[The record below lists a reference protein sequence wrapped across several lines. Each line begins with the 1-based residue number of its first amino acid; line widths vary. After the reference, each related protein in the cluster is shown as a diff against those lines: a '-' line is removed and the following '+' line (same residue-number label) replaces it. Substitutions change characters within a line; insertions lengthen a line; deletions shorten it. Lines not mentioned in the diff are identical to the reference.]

1 MTAVYVGV
9 GIYFACM
16 IMVGYVVKSKVK
28 TAEGYLV
35 AGRAFGLLQNSM
47 ALTACFLGGS
57 LVLSVPGLTLKY
69 GVWSDDAMWGA
80 TAVIGGIFLLV
91 IIGFFYMP
99 QLWRLKLLSLG
110 DYFYLRFGKTTGL
123 LVSLVMAGTFVFYIG
138 VQILVFAKV
147 CTAFM
152 GWPLVTAAIIG
163 IGIVTIYTVL
173 GGLWAIMATDM
184 IQVFLVAIGIIVLTP
199 IAISLVGGWEG
210 FTSQMDASKLQMLP
224 QVPESS
230 AWLAWLA
237 SLSLVGIGGIVSPD
251 IMQRAFAAKTP
262 GVAKNSAWVAFVVK
276 TGLTVLMVILAL
288 VGGILISNGTISLT
302 GDLNGDHELIV
313 PVMVK
318 NLLPTP
324 LMIIFLGACLS
335 AVMGAASSALLAMAA
350 MISKNLW
357 KDFLKPETTDK
368 ELVLVSRIC
377 VVVFAL
383 IALYLALRM
392 KFVYMLMAFGFDLI
406 MSSLLA
412 CMTLGM
418 YWKKANKYGAMASI
432 ISGLLVRVIGAGL
445 ENGFTLEGVAS
456 SSPSWY
462 VYTLAAPVV
471 SFIVMWSVS
480 LATQKVNPSNEFGFH
495 FDENGDVIRPEK
507 ENSPVIPETSA
518 A

>member
-1 MTAVYVGV
+1 MTAVYVGIA
-9 GIYFACM
+9 IYFSCM
-16 IMVGYVVKSKVK
+16 IMVGYLVKSKVK

-69 GVWSDDAMWGA
+69 GIWNDDAMWGA

-184 IQVFLVAIGIIVLTP
+184 IQVFLVALGVVVLTP
-199 IAISLVGGWEG
+199 IALSLAGGWEV
-210 FTSQMDASKLQMLP
+210 FTTQMDASKLQMIP
-224 QVPESS
+224 HVAS
-230 AWLAWLA
+230 ADAWMAWFA

-262 GVAKNSAWVAFVVK
+262 SVAKNSAWVAFVVK
-276 TGLTVLMVILAL
+276 TSLTALMVILAL
-288 VGGILISNGTISLT
+288 VGGILISNGTISMAA
-302 GDLNGDHELIV
+302 DLNGDPELII

-318 NLLPTP
+318 DFLPTP
-324 LMIIFLGACLS
+324 IMIIFLGACLS
-335 AVMGAASSALLAMAA
+335 AVMGAASSALLSMAA
-350 MISKNLW
+350 MISKNVW
-357 KDFLKPETTDK
+357 KDFIRPETSDK

-377 VVVFAL
+377 VVIFAF

-418 YWKKANKYGAMASI
+418 YWKKANKYGAIASI
-432 ISGLLVRVIGAGL
+432 IAGLLVRVIGAGL
-445 ENGFTLEGVAS
+445 ENGFSLEGVAS

-462 VYTLAAPVV
+462 IYTLAAPVV
-471 SFIVMWSVS
+471 SFIVMWAVS
-480 LATQKVNPSNEFGFH
+480 LATQKSNPSNEFGFH
-495 FDENGDVIRPEK
+495 FDANGDVIRPEK
-507 ENSPVIPETSA
+507 IA